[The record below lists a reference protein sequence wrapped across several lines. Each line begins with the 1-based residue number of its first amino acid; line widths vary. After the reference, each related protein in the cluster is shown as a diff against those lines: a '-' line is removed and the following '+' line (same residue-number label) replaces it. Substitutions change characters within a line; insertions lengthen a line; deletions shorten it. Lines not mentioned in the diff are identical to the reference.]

1 MWSHLLV
8 ASTYILALLLF
19 TWLLHRQ
26 RISLRTAV
34 AFLALASLAVRYW
47 YMPQHET
54 GPDAS
59 IWLASAISVTSH
71 PDPLWW
77 LATSNEG
84 RPLTVLP
91 LVLLHYLGM
100 PLSYP
105 AADYA
110 GLAMYM
116 GAFAL
121 MLVLLRRLGLDAW
134 RTWLFG
140 LPLFATLATT
150 SLIDYTSYNCQA
162 PSLLVLMICLHL
174 LHRQWQRQLKLPGL
188 LLLGLLLGALPLIKF
203 QNAPAGLLLGGASML
218 LCWQR
223 RQWLHMLRLCLAA
236 LLPVAAIA
244 LIFASAHRWQDFIND
259 YFNNYFFYAYT
270 EEYSADDFWHRYS
283 PRRILSFI
291 FRTSDSAILLAG
303 SVALLGWHLIK
314 TKGRLATNAAQWLA
328 LLLLLSQLYAV
339 VQSGWNTPHYLLYLW
354 MPPLLY
360 LGTLQATEKPGTAW
374 SGVAWLLAIAL
385 LQAGLNQQQRRQQ
398 APAFPLADQAIVRK
412 IQRYSRPDQSIHVWG
427 HADRFYVMAQRPMG
441 MRLADNWWLVR
452 PGPMQARRLAEW
464 LYDMERHQP
473 ILIVDNTRGPDA
485 HQFQFKEADLMST
498 SLIADYVQ
506 QHYQLQ
512 DSVRGALFYI
522 RKK

>member
-8 ASTYILALLLF
+8 ASAYMLALLLF
-19 TWLLHRQ
+19 TWLLHKQ
-26 RISLRTAV
+26 RIGLPV
-34 AFLALASLAVRYW
+34 ATMLLALASLAVRWW

-59 IWLASAISVTSH
+59 IWLASAISVTSQ
-71 PDPLWW
+71 PDPFWW

-91 LVLLHYLGM
+91 LVLLHYLGV

-105 AADYA
+105 AADYT

-121 MLVLLRRLGLDAW
+121 MLALLRRLGLDAW
-134 RTWLFG
+134 RTWLLG

-174 LHRQWQRQLKLPGL
+174 LHRQWQHRLQLPGL

-203 QNAPAGLLLGGASML
+203 QNAPAGLLLGGASLL

-223 RQWLHMLRLCLAA
+223 RQWLHLLRLCLAA

-283 PRRILSFI
+283 PRRIISFI
-291 FRTSDSAILLAG
+291 FRTTDSAILLAG
-303 SVALLGWHLIK
+303 SVALLGWQLFK

-360 LGTLQATEKPGTAW
+360 LGTLMVSKQPHKIATGTLLIMAMLQ
-374 SGVAWLLAIAL
+374 VAI
-385 LQAGLNQQQRRQQ
+385 NQQGRRTQ
-398 APAFPLADQAIVRK
+398 APAYPVADQAVVRK
-412 IQRYSRPDQSIHVWG
+412 INRYSSPGQSIHVWG

-441 MRLADNWWLVR
+441 MRLADNWWILR
-452 PGPMQARRLAEW
+452 QGPMQARRIAEW
-464 LYDMERHQP
+464 LYDMDRHRP
-473 ILIVDNTRGPDA
+473 VLIVDNTRGPDA
-485 HQFQFKEADLMST
+485 HHFQFKDSDLMST
-498 SLIADYVQ
+498 ALIGDYVR
-506 QHYQLQ
+506 QHYELK
-512 DSVRGALFYI
+512 DSTRGALFYI